1 MCLLEG
7 FEDGGLPKGCLC
19 VSAQVKERAQGQEG
33 SVQGREAAE
42 LLLVLGLHPVC
53 NHKIVILTEA
63 C

>member
-19 VSAQVKERAQGQEG
+19 VSAQVKERAQGQDG

-42 LLLVLGLHPVC
+42 
-53 NHKIVILTEA
+53 
-63 C
+63 